1 MTARQRVEK
10 VSEQEPG
17 LEVPVPEGTRPWRH
31 QVRRYQTLEVPSQKS
46 IRRYQA
52 LEEPGQEL

>member
-1 MTARQRVEK
+1 MEK